1 MLENKNQGVHGIY
14 LSAEALDNLPFGAYV
29 IDKEG
34 IIQFFNKEMARI
46 SGVNDPNKIV
56 GQNVNEIPSYERY
69 GLLLFVKRGLTG
81 KPFRIKGIEYVSHVG
96 KKKSYR
102 DYYGIPIK
110 DEQGGVEQ
118 VLCIVEDITRQREL
132 ENEVVRDLEQKES
145 LLKEV
150 KNRVAE
156 DMERIDQV
164 LNSTKN
170 YIKNRFSDDNQPE
183 AKTE

>member
-1 MLENKNQGVHGIY
+1 MTENKQGVHGIY

-34 IIQFFNKEMARI
+34 VIQFFNEEMVRI
-46 SGVNDPNKIV
+46 SGVDSADKII
-56 GQNVNEIPSYERY
+56 GQNVNEIPSYDRY
-69 GLLLFVKRGLTG
+69 GLLTFVKRGLSG

-110 DEQGGVEQ
+110 DETGSVEQ
-118 VLCIVEDITRQREL
+118 ILCIVEDITRQREL
-132 ENEVVRDLEQKES
+132 ENEVVRDLELKEN

-150 KNRVAE
+150 KTRVAE
-156 DMERIDQV
+156 DMERIDKV

-170 YIKNRFSDDNQPE
+170 YIKNRF
-183 AKTE
+183 TE